1 MPKDG
6 RADICSCNI
15 RTSAIHGGRMTQGAM
30 DGGAAMCLADG
41 RRRYLRV
48 VSQRASDYINNN
60 EIVL

>member
-1 MPKDG
+1 
-6 RADICSCNI
+6 
-15 RTSAIHGGRMTQGAM
+15 MTQGAM
-30 DGGAAMCLADG
+30 DGGAAMCLAGG